1 MSTKPALL
9 ASQVALQSTHHGEPV
24 PAGHFE
30 DPLTAKRKREAFINA
45 AFTRE
50 QQQAIGMILER
61 WWSQKMAGIDTQK
74 VIEATVDMPRQIAE
88 LREKLRILTGL

>member
-1 MSTKPALL
+1 LAYEKPSIALAVPESAIS
-9 ASQVALQSTHHGEPV
+9 ASHEPD
-24 PAGHFE
+24 

-61 WWSQKMAGIDTQK
+61 WWGQKMAGIDTQK

-88 LREKLRILTGL
+88 LREKLRNLTGL

>member
-1 MSTKPALL
+1 MPETNPVTIYAPPLVAST
-9 ASQVALQSTHHGEPV
+9 ERD
-24 PAGHFE
+24 

-61 WWSQKMAGIDTQK
+61 WWSQKMAGIETGK
-74 VIEATVDMPRQIAE
+74 VIEATETMPRELAE
-88 LREKLRILTGL
+88 LRRRICELEQKKRTS